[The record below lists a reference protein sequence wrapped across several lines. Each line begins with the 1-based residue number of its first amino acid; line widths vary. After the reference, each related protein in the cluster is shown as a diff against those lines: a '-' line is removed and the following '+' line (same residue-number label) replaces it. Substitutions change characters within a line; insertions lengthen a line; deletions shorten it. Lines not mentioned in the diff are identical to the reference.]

1 MTDKQYEIITKKIGN
16 EIINYKTKTKSL
28 TQIFNLL
35 LTKYLNNPTLEQKNI
50 ILKNTIH
57 YITVLGYDIENV
69 KPCKFKKFNN

>member
-28 TQIFNLL
+28 TQIFNIL
-35 LTKYLNNPTLEQKNI
+35 LTKYLNNPNLEQKNI